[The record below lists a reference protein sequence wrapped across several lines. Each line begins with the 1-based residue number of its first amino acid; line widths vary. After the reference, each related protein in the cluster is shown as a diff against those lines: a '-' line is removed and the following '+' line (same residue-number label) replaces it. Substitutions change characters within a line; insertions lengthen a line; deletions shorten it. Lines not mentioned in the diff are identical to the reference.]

1 MCCFEVIGPGDQVLR
16 GAIYFVTG
24 LTRLIQIQQNV
35 LTLVFCDDDVDDDD
49 RRAFS
54 THGRGCRWW
63 SLRAVAPGRAI
74 QVERTCP
81 STCIDVSNI
90 HVTKLARRL
99 ASSPD
104 FPQLFVAFVDSLYT
118 LYIRF
123 FGTTPNSW
131 FPQSNWGSSW
141 FEGTEP
147 PRTHGNLTVGLVPAV
162 KQWFEQVRWD

>member
-1 MCCFEVIGPGDQVLR
+1 MCCFEVIGPGNQVLR

-54 THGRGCRWW
+54 THGRGCRRW
-63 SLRAVAPGRAI
+63 SLRAVAPGRAV

-81 STCIDVSNI
+81 STCIDASNI

-104 FPQLFVAFVDSLYT
+104 FPELFVACSTEKTGNPELMSYYIPCTSGSL
-118 LYIRF
+118 R
-123 FGTTPNSW
+123 
-131 FPQSNWGSSW
+131 Q
-141 FEGTEP
+141 
-147 PRTHGNLTVGLVPAV
+147 TVV
-162 KQWFEQVRWD
+162 